1 MEGFAELAF
10 FYGSEQTTVN
20 FDDFD
25 PSICLSIILNI
36 IKLLRSFK
44 LCSI

>member
-1 MEGFAELAF
+1 MDGFPQISFL
-10 FYGSEQTTVN
+10 YGSEQTTVN

-25 PSICLSIILNI
+25 PSIGSSIILNI